1 MKDMY
6 KGFNPIYENLVNSVN
21 EDKEKGSG
29 KKIKALDTISAIS
42 TALNTFFSIL
52 MGSKMENAK
61 TPRGFQEIK
70 NKMLGTNNFGAFRQ
84 YLISVVQ
91 SLAAMDLT
99 QKDAY
104 QRNIQFLT
112 EILGGDVEMLLS
124 DSKLFDSL
132 KKDTISKLLINFEN
146 DLKDRET
153 QLRKTNPKLFGD
165 VVKQGLI
172 VKEGKRTGDEN
183 DPEEAE
189 FRGQAF
195 NKSKE
200 SLDAANA
207 FVGMIDRDKY
217 VAVLKDNGDVKR
229 YKEIADGLYKKAQD
243 LQMIDRA
250 GALKGKIVTPS
261 GEFKGREYKRK
272 QDDLINEIVRQK
284 SEYQRVKDGILKQG
298 GLTPPPPIP
307 VVCPPGKK
315 FDAAKGIC
323 VDAGNSNQSGTGSTP
338 KPSPTPTTEC
348 KFPIKL
354 GTKCKDVGTL
364 QTKMMEIL
372 PSVKEYLPTVGGAD
386 KKYGKGTAKVTNII
400 WSYLTGNS
408 LNLAGDLTK
417 DMYDRIMALTSND
430 VDLNC
435 YNPTQVT
442 DSLDWEMSIEDK
454 IEEREQIKKA
464 PVLSFEDFY
473 SVIEESYNFAKL
485 DEQVFDRLKKA
496 VMPETSTSAQTPSS
510 TAALIDCCVKDSI
523 SQETLANCA
532 GATGATGATGGTGG
546 TGGTGSTGDIKWKGL
561 KPVNDGAYTLYFDE
575 SWADWWGDIAKGAAV
590 AGIIVGG
597 VVLAVGTGGLA
608 IPGVAATVAAV
619 GSAGTAIGLGAI
631 GAGTL
636 TIAAGAIGGTAIAK
650 WVGDDRK
657 PVTVLVFNGYI
668 ESVAVKAMARGL
680 YNSLGGT
687 VESQDL
693 LAIYSTLILCR
704 GTYTDG
710 GDGKAISVWQK
721 VKSDFASFGGEDL
734 GAEIRD
740 ITSGGVGGFFKDIVS
755 DMDEL
760 PGFPMS
766 FKTKDPTASGG
777 PTTFESAKD
786 ACDEA
791 VAKLDGNATKMS
803 ENLKHITEEDL
814 EMLSE
819 GMDSITT
826 EVSNQA
832 ESGTSE
838 E

>member
-21 EDKEKGSG
+21 EDKERGSD

-112 EILGGDVEMLLS
+112 EILGGDVETLLS

-575 SWADWWGDIAKGAAV
+575 SWGDWWGDIAKGAAI

-597 VVLAVGTGGLA
+597 VVLAVGSGGLA

-619 GSAGTAIGLGAI
+619 GSAGTAIGLGAV

-650 WVGDDRK
+650 WAGDDRK

-687 VESQDL
+687 VSSQDL
-693 LAIYSTLILCR
+693 LAIYSALILCR

-721 VKSDFASFGGEDL
+721 VKSDYSSFGGGDL
-734 GAEIRD
+734 GADIRD
-740 ITSGGVGGFFKDIVS
+740 ITSGGVGGFFKDIVTP
-755 DMDEL
+755 MGEL

-791 VAKLDGNATKMS
+791 IAKLDGNTTKMS
-803 ENLKHITEEDL
+803 ENLTHITEEDL

-819 GMDSITT
+819 GMDAITT
-826 EVSNQA
+826 EVSSQS
-832 ESGTSE
+832 EQGSE